1 MEIIIKNLLIRTETW
16 TSSDLSSWTC
26 LCLLPRNQREK
37 TNRNGHLLQR
47 NHTSAPNF
55 IHKTAKSSMT
65 PANSSAV
72 SLQGV
77 GVCACVAQMSSLSRC
92 HHVTAHKLSNRA
104 AGGILLAH
112 NCTVESLLHRYTIAI
127 LL

>member
-1 MEIIIKNLLIRTETW
+1 MEVIKNLLIRTETW

-37 TNRNGHLLQR
+37 TNRNSHLLQR
-47 NHTSAPNF
+47 NRTSALNF

-77 GVCACVAQMSSLSRC
+77 GVYVCVWPR
-92 HHVTAHKLSNRA
+92 
-104 AGGILLAH
+104 
-112 NCTVESLLHRYTIAI
+112 
-127 LL
+127 